1 LKRDLTR
8 NKVAAA
14 ARVAIAAVS
23 AMPADADSLA
33 WCPSNDACPDRVN
46 NSGDLMSRDP
56 RVLNA
61 RPGSFLCERITVAN
75 ATSLN
80 LDAHQTRSGFGDFT
94 FNNFPRPIGTSDLH
108 DTHLRHNSSD
118 GLLHVF
124 LLSTVT

>member
-33 WCPSNDACPDRVN
+33 WCPSNDACPHCVD
-46 NSGDLMSRDP
+46 NSGDLMSRNT
-56 RVLNA
+56 RVLDA

-75 ATSLN
+75 ATSFN
-80 LDAHQTRSGFGDFT
+80 LDTHRSGAGLWNLTLD
-94 FNNFPRPIGTSDLH
+94 NFKRPIWASNLH
-108 DTHLRHNSSD
+108 NMHL
-118 GLLHVF
+118 
-124 LLSTVT
+124 